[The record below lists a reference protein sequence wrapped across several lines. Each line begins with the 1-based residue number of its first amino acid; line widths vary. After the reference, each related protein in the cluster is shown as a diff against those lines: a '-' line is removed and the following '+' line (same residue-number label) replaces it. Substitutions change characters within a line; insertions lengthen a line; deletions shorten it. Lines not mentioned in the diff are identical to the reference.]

1 MGSYALSHSVAAWL
15 FWSRILF
22 LWFLWCLK
30 RNPDWVSCELC
41 VAFQDHWLYTI
52 AHIAS
57 VFFSVPLAAEC
68 EPQLAFTWR
77 RIQYIWN
84 QLTQR
89 RKHSPAIYHRLIQ
102 TALEKGEAPEC
113 LQYIDHIMYHHV
125 GWIAEEVFEKGK
137 KVIHILLEAS
147 FAIKQR
153 KVKGP
158 AWKIQFL
165 GITWQNRHHQILM
178 HVINRITG
186 LSTPTSKKF
195 PWASL
200 GVMDFQK
207 MCILDYGLIANSLY
221 QVTFGL
227 ENQVLWWHGTPGRIE
242 SDRGTH
248 FWNNLVDTWAKEHGT
263 EWVYHVPYRAPASGL
278 LKITLRA
285 MGAGMFKLRGAQ
297 LAKATWLINA
307 QVCQSSWPCPVKA
320 ITYCREREHSRSAHG
335 KHPGHGRSV
344 SVETVC
350 SFDSSK
356 LCTEEHACWTPCWIE
371 LD

>member
-1 MGSYALSHSVAAWL
+1 
-15 FWSRILF
+15 
-22 LWFLWCLK
+22 
-30 RNPDWVSCELC
+30 
-41 VAFQDHWLYTI
+41 
-52 AHIAS
+52 
-57 VFFSVPLAAEC
+57 
-68 EPQLAFTWR
+68 
-77 RIQYIWN
+77 
-84 QLTQR
+84 
-89 RKHSPAIYHRLIQ
+89 
-102 TALEKGEAPEC
+102 
-113 LQYIDHIMYHHV
+113 MYHHV

-153 KVKGP
+153 KVKGT

-227 ENQVLWWHGTPGRIE
+227 ENQVLWWHGTPDRIE

-263 EWVYHVPYRAPASGL
+263 EWVYHVPYRAPASG
-278 LKITLRA
+278 K
-285 MGAGMFKLRGAQ
+285 
-297 LAKATWLINA
+297 W
-307 QVCQSSWPCPVKA
+307 
-320 ITYCREREHSRSAHG
+320 
-335 KHPGHGRSV
+335 
-344 SVETVC
+344 
-350 SFDSSK
+350 
-356 LCTEEHACWTPCWIE
+356 
-371 LD
+371 